1 MLNIVF
7 IYVDLIKRGIKTIE
21 EIPDNLKEDV
31 KNILKVNV

>member
-21 EIPDNLKEDV
+21 EVPDNLKEDV